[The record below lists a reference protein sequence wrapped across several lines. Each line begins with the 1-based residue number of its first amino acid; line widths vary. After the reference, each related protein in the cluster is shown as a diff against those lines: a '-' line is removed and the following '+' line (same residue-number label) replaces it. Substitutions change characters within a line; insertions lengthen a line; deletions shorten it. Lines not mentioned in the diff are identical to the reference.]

1 MAREVA
7 SDGHSLREEKVLVGE
22 SELPSEMQ

>member
-7 SDGHSLREEKVLVGE
+7 SDGHSLREEKVLTGE